1 MLRMYKNVHGQ
12 QTRSFNKFIRSPV
25 ETIPA
30 TPELITIIRD
40 GHLIRN
46 IARIDD
52 EYIIYQITPHVI
64 RLSVVTRLVQAQKA
78 MALITIA
85 LLTGLTLLTYRL
97 SKLFV
102 RSSLQ
107 RLHRLTKF
115 VDRVNLTTLSQPV
128 PLE

>member
-1 MLRMYKNVHGQ
+1 M
-12 QTRSFNKFIRSPV
+12 
-25 ETIPA
+25 
-30 TPELITIIRD
+30 TIIHN

-102 RSSLQ
+102 KSSLQ
-107 RLHRLTKF
+107 RLHRLTNF
-115 VDRVNLTTLSQPV
+115 VDTVNLKTLSQPV